1 MSFQIRWYRKLP
13 TGLKRYPLDV
23 TFSVF
28 GIPAS
33 ILSLI
38 GLSEPSSIA
47 ELLPTGVNKAWSAV
61 LLVGCISWLIGI
73 MSAEEIKP
81 SGVVILHRIPVTV
94 FGLWL
99 VSSASFV
106 YGCALLIVAGWVG
119 LTAATSMFVFCV
131 GTTLR
136 RINLMDRDTGSG

>member
-1 MSFQIRWYRKLP
+1 MGLQIKLYRRLP
-13 TGLKRYPLDV
+13 VGLRLYPLDV
-23 TFSVF
+23 TFAVF
-28 GIPAS
+28 GIPTS
-33 ILSLI
+33 VLSLI

-61 LLVGCISWLIGI
+61 LLVGCLAWLVGV
-73 MSAEEIKP
+73 MSAQELEDKRLVLIHK
-81 SGVVILHRIPVTV
+81 VPVTI

-106 YGCALLIVAGWVG
+106 YGCTLLVVTGWVG
-119 LTAATSMFVFCV
+119 LTAAMSMFVICV

-136 RINLMDRDTGSG
+136 RINLMDRNMESG